1 MYLLG
6 YDGSVEVPPTPAD
19 NMTFSSVVQCEA
31 YKKRMGYS
39 KVDPQSRIRFVCKQF
54 SSFIINLLGNYYV
67 YQYQC

>member
-39 KVDPQSRIRFVCKQF
+39 KVDPQSRIRFVCK
-54 SSFIINLLGNYYV
+54 
-67 YQYQC
+67 